1 MKYAVGIDMGG
12 TNTRIALIDE
22 MYQVMER
29 IEFATQKADPAIM
42 LDKIGQTVNAFN
54 REIVGIGLSCAGP
67 MDLLNG
73 KIGMAVN
80 LGEQWY
86 HYPIVAELEKRCG
99 VRVYL
104 ENDANL
110 ACLAEA
116 TVGKGKAYRFV
127 HFLTISTGIGSGY
140 VVDKHIMQGAHGQAN
155 EVCNMIVLPN
165 GPKHSI
171 LTSGALEAI
180 SSGTAIVNRA
190 REAGLQVA
198 HAGEVNDL
206 AVQGNEKATSIMED
220 AKEYLANAIA
230 MIFAVEDPDI
240 FILGGS
246 VALKIEGF
254 VEDVERRVKEKV
266 LPGFDAYI
274 KVETSNLNEDSGL
287 LGAAALAFLKA

>member
-1 MKYAVGIDMGG
+1 MKYAVGIDIGG
-12 TNTRIALIDE
+12 TNTRIALVDE
-22 MYQVMER
+22 NYTITKRV
-29 IEFATQKADPAIM
+29 EFPTEKADPSVM
-42 LDKIGQTVNAFN
+42 LDSIGKAISDFGHD
-54 REIVGIGLSCAGP
+54 IVGVGLSCAGP
-67 MDLLNG
+67 MDLING

-80 LGEQWY
+80 LGENWF
-86 HYPIVAELEKRCG
+86 HYPIVAEMEKRYG
-99 VRVYL
+99 VSVYL

-116 TVGKGKAYRFV
+116 TVGKGKSYRFV

-140 VVDKHIMQGAHGQAN
+140 VVDKQIIQGAHGQAN
-155 EVCNMIVLPN
+155 EVCNMIMWKD

-171 LTSGALEAI
+171 LASGALEAI
-180 SSGTAIVNRA
+180 SSGTAITNRA
-190 REAGLQVA
+190 RALGLEVA

-206 AVQGNEKATSIMED
+206 AVAGNAIAKEIMDD

-246 VALKIEGF
+246 VSLKIEGF
-254 VEDVERRVKEKV
+254 TKEVEALVKAKV
-266 LPGFDAYI
+266 LPGFDKYI
-274 KVETSNLNEDSGL
+274 KIETSNLNEDSGL